1 MMGLTYGERDT
12 QNMLNTFCELD
23 VLERSVEAISELSK
37 YPVEVVEKFLK
48 AVNAID
54 EKLINAEN
62 MMGII
67 AYITIR
73 INL

>member
-1 MMGLTYGERDT
+1 MKLTYGIKDT
-12 QNMLNTFCELD
+12 LNMLNAFYKLNDTEKC
-23 VLERSVEAISELSK
+23 VKAISDLSK

-48 AVNAID
+48 AVNAIN
-54 EKLINAEN
+54 EELVKEEN

>member
-1 MMGLTYGERDT
+1 MMGLTYGARDT
-12 QNMLNTFCELD
+12 QNMLDAFYNLNDSEK
-23 VLERSVEAISELSK
+23 SAEAISELSK
-37 YPVEVVEKFLK
+37 YSVDVVEKFLK

-54 EKLINAEN
+54 EKLINSEN

-67 AYITIR
+67 AYITFR

>member
-1 MMGLTYGERDT
+1 MGLTYGVRDT
-12 QNMLNTFCELD
+12 QSMLNAFCELNG
-23 VLERSVEAISELSK
+23 LERSAESISELSK

-54 EKLINAEN
+54 EELINAEN
-62 MMGII
+62 IVGII
-67 AYITIR
+67 GYITIR